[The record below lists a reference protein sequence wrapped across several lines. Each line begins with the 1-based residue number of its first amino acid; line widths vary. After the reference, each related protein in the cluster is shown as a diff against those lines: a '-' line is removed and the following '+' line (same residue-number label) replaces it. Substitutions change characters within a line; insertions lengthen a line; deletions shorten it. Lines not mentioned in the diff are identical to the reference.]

1 MVNRDLNDMITMDF
15 RAAKVT
21 PATLVECL
29 DKTTSSWPAWGGV
42 VREALDGDRV
52 RLAGRT
58 ATVLSGTLH
67 I

>member
-1 MVNRDLNDMITMDF
+1 M
-15 RAAKVT
+15 
-21 PATLVECL
+21 

-42 VREALDGDRV
+42 VRETLDGDRV
-52 RLAGRT
+52 RLAGRA